1 MLKNDTLKNGTSR
14 IGSYGIPPP
23 PPVINMQKL
32 VHGAYLPVEILIHKR
47 VKIDRSTKLLVFYPV
62 ELILLGN
69 LHISLCMHARKKS
82 EVNRKTASCSI

>member
-1 MLKNDTLKNGTSR
+1 MLKNDTLKVKNGTSR
-14 IGSYGIPPP
+14 IGSYGSA

-69 LHISLCMHARKKS
+69 LHISLCTHARKKS
-82 EVNRKTASCSI
+82 EVNRKTASCSM